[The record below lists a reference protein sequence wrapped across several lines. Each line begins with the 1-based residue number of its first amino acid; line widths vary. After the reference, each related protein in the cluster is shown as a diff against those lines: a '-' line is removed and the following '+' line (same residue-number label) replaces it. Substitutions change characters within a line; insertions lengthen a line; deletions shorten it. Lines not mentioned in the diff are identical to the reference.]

1 MVHSRHPAWSL
12 KQAVKSLKADFV
24 FQGQQSR
31 HKVHCNVKSLW
42 EPEEPSSHLGLGR
55 TRGFFFNVDNCVS
68 NTQLPLLWVI
78 IRRSIS
84 SVYTDSFATH
94 TFSDASCFEMGYLMP
109 PILTVGLGRVTLKLT
124 VTHLNAT
131 VGILLGVANVE
142 KSRAL
147 SMLSCVLN
155 NSDKT
160 KAGKLS

>member
-1 MVHSRHPAWSL
+1 
-12 KQAVKSLKADFV
+12 
-24 FQGQQSR
+24 
-31 HKVHCNVKSLW
+31 
-42 EPEEPSSHLGLGR
+42 
-55 TRGFFFNVDNCVS
+55 
-68 NTQLPLLWVI
+68 
-78 IRRSIS
+78 
-84 SVYTDSFATH
+84 
-94 TFSDASCFEMGYLMP
+94 MP

-131 VGILLGVANVE
+131 VGISLGVANVE

>member
-1 MVHSRHPAWSL
+1 MKFEASSEIFKSWLCIPRSAEQTQSPLQCEVLVGARRTLQSSWAWQD
-12 KQAVKSLKADFV
+12 K
-24 FQGQQSR
+24 GI
-31 HKVHCNVKSLW
+31 
-42 EPEEPSSHLGLGR
+42 
-55 TRGFFFNVDNCVS
+55 FFNVDSCVS

-155 NSDKT
+155 TSDKT